1 MCRVSV
7 SFNQK
12 TSLTR
17 LRVLGSRGLSI
28 MPDVNVVEEYRLEVA
43 SGIRR
48 LFVVGQHSFDMREL
62 AAARVMAP
70 CSLGAYS
77 GFAVAC
83 RRGLAEVED
92 VAEKVLR
99 GTRRHLGRRRRFR
112 RYPQV
117 RVRSSKPTVH
127 VLVDVSGLN

>member
-17 LRVLGSRGLSI
+17 LRVLGSRGLSLT
-28 MPDVNVVEEYRLEVA
+28 PDANVVEEYRLEVA
-43 SGIRR
+43 SRIRR
-48 LFVVGQHSFDMREL
+48 LFVVGQHSSGMQGL
-62 AAARVMAP
+62 AVAQATVA

-83 RRGLAEVED
+83 RRGLAEAAG
-92 VAEKVLR
+92 VA
-99 GTRRHLGRRRRFR
+99 G
-112 RYPQV
+112 
-117 RVRSSKPTVH
+117 
-127 VLVDVSGLN
+127 